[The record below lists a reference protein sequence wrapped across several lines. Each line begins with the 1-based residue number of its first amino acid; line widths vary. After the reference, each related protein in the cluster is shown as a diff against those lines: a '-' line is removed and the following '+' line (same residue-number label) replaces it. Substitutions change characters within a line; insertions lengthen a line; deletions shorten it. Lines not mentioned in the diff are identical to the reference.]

1 MQHLGKR
8 EGMCYPKWLW
18 EQTFIIS
25 LLSNGKGFLKC
36 AGMGRTSARWQ
47 RCWAGIPA
55 RSPGN
60 CAGTLPRLTVATCP
74 TAPRTGPSD
83 GRGKPAGGLRL
94 KEERIRTYVVAKLR
108 EGWSPEIIAGRIR
121 LDHPGL
127 TISHE
132 AIYEYVYH
140 PQTPNRKELIL
151 CLRRAHRRRK
161 PRGLSRKERK
171 TKIPN
176 RIGIEMRPSSVDTRR
191 EFGHWEGDTLISR
204 RSPACLSSLVERK
217 SRLLQLTRLPRKGA
231 KEVAQAIVARL
242 SPYPPRARQT
252 LTLDNGTENASH
264 ENISKAT
271 GLSCFFCHPY
281 TSWERGTVENIQG
294 LIRWYLPKGT
304 DFDKITD
311 DQVAWIESQL
321 NHRPKKCL
329 GFKTP
334 LEVALPS
341 VAFQG

>member
-1 MQHLGKR
+1 MRTNFHHLTLVER
-8 EGMCYPKWLW
+8 EWILEMRWEGQSLHQIAAALGRNPSTISRELRRNASPAYRCYLPHRAQDRA
-18 EQTFIIS
+18 ERR
-25 LLSNGKGFLKC
+25 KGEAC
-36 AGMGRTSARWQ
+36 RR
-47 RCWAGIPA
+47 
-55 RSPGN
+55 
-60 CAGTLPRLTVATCP
+60 
-74 TAPRTGPSD
+74 
-83 GRGKPAGGLRL
+83 LRL

-140 PQTPNRKELIL
+140 PQTPNRKELIA

-161 PRGLSRKERK
+161 PKGLSRKERK

-231 KEVAQAIVARL
+231 PEVAQAIVARL

-252 LTLDNGTENASH
+252 LTLDNGTENAAH
-264 ENISKAT
+264 EDISKAT
-271 GLSCFFCHPY
+271 GLSCYFCHPY

-304 DFDKITD
+304 DFGKITD

-321 NHRPKKCL
+321 NHRPRKCL

-334 LEVALPS
+334 LKVALPS